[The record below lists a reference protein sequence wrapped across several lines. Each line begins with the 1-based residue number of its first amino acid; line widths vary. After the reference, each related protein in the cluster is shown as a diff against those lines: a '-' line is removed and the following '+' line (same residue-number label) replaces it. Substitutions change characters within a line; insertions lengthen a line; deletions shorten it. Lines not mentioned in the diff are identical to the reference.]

1 MRLFVAADLDVASR
15 EACAR
20 VAEHLRERGWPG
32 RWVAPENYHLTV
44 AFLGSVDPARLP
56 DVVKAVQDAAP
67 RVAPFDVP
75 LDAVGA
81 FPNSRRPRVV
91 WVGPGA
97 AVLAFGTLCGV
108 VRSELA
114 ALGFTFEP
122 HADAHVTLARA
133 AGPTV
138 ALPAVDPPR
147 IAPLPVAALT
157 VYESFTERAGAR
169 YEAVAR
175 VSLEPRRL

>member
-1 MRLFVAADLDVASR
+1 MRLFVAADLDDASR
-15 EACAR
+15 EACAG
-20 VAEHLRERGWPG
+20 VAGSLRERGWPG

-56 DVVKAVQDAAP
+56 EVLEAVRVAAP
-67 RVAPFDVP
+67 RVTAFEVP
-75 LDAVGA
+75 LDTVGA
-81 FPNSRRPRVV
+81 FPNARRPRVV
-91 WVGPGA
+91 WVGPG
-97 AVLAFGTLCGV
+97 VPVPTFGTLCSV

-147 IAPLPVAALT
+147 IAPLRIAELT
-157 VYESFTERAGAR
+157 IYESFTERAGAR
-169 YEAVAR
+169 YQVVER
-175 VSLEPRRL
+175 FRLAD

>member
-1 MRLFVAADLDVASR
+1 MRLFVAADLDDAAR

-20 VAEHLRERGWPG
+20 VAASLRECGWPG
-32 RWVAPENYHLTV
+32 RWVAPENYHVTV

-56 DVVKAVQDAAP
+56 EVLDVLRVAAP
-67 RVAPFDVP
+67 RVTAFEVP
-75 LDAVGA
+75 LDTVGA
-81 FPNSRRPRVV
+81 FPNARRPRVA

-97 AVLAFGTLCGV
+97 ALPAFATLCSV
-108 VRSELA
+108 VRGELA

-133 AGPTV
+133 AGATV

-147 IAPLPVAALT
+147 SAPLRIAALT
-157 VYESFTERAGAR
+157 IYESFTERTGAR
-169 YEAVAR
+169 YQV
-175 VSLEPRRL
+175 VRRFALAA

>member
-1 MRLFVAADLDVASR
+1 MRLFVAADLDGPSR
-15 EACAR
+15 EACAH
-20 VAEHLRERGWPG
+20 VAERLRARGWPG

-56 DVVKAVQDAAP
+56 EVVKAVQDAAP
-67 RVAPFDVP
+67 RVDPFDIP

-81 FPNSRRPRVV
+81 FPNARRPRVL
-91 WVGPGA
+91 WVGPHA
-97 AVLAFGTLCGV
+97 AVPAFGTLCSV

-122 HADAHVTLARA
+122 HTDAHVTLARA

-138 ALPAVDPPR
+138 ALPSTDPPR
-147 IAPLPVAALT
+147 IAPLRIADLT
-157 VYESFTERAGAR
+157 IYESFTERAGAR
-169 YEAVAR
+169 YEV
-175 VSLEPRRL
+175 VEHVQLQS

>member
-1 MRLFVAADLDVASR
+1 
-15 EACAR
+15 
-20 VAEHLRERGWPG
+20 
-32 RWVAPENYHLTV
+32 
-44 AFLGSVDPARLP
+44 
-56 DVVKAVQDAAP
+56 
-67 RVAPFDVP
+67 
-75 LDAVGA
+75 
-81 FPNSRRPRVV
+81 
-91 WVGPGA
+91 
-97 AVLAFGTLCGV
+97 
-108 VRSELA
+108 
-114 ALGFTFEP
+114 
-122 HADAHVTLARA
+122 VTLARA